1 VGTSG
6 RQIASDPRELR
17 VENASNFWRSALSIL
32 QVTIFTKETGRE
44 RVKILEVLGGSDGQ
58 LTMQLFFDQI

>member
-1 VGTSG
+1 
-6 RQIASDPRELR
+6 